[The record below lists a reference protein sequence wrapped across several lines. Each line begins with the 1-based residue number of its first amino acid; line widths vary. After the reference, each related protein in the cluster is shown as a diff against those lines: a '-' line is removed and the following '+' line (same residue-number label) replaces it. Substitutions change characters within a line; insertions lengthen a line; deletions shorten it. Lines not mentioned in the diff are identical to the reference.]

1 MQKIRPCLWFDGK
14 AEEAAKFYGMIFQDS
29 KVISSNPI
37 VTFFTLA
44 GQEFMG
50 LNGGPKFPFTEAVSF
65 MVYCETQAELD
76 EKWDKLI
83 AGGGRPVECGWLKDK
98 YGLSW
103 QVVPAD
109 WDELMKDDDPG
120 RADRAMRALFGM
132 KKIDIAAIKAAA
144 DAG

>member
-14 AEEAAKFYGMIFQDS
+14 AEEAARFYGTIFQDS
-29 KVISSNPI
+29 KIISSNPV

-103 QVVPAD
+103 QIVPAQL
-109 WDELMKDDDPG
+109 ERLLMSGDKASNE
-120 RADRAMRALFGM
+120 RVMAAVM
-132 KKIDIAAIKAAA
+132 KMTKLDIATLEAAA
-144 DAG
+144 RG

>member
-14 AEEAAKFYGMIFQDS
+14 AEEAARFYAPIFKDS
-29 KVISSNPI
+29 KIISSNPV
-37 VTFFTLA
+37 VTFFTLE

-65 MVYCETQAELD
+65 MVHCETQAELD

-103 QVVPAD
+103 QIVPTAL
-109 WDELMKDDDPG
+109 ERLLMGGDKASNE
-120 RADRAMRALFGM
+120 RVMAAVM
-132 KKIDIAAIKAAA
+132 KMTKLDIATLEAAA
-144 DAG
+144 RG

>member
-14 AEEAAKFYGMIFQDS
+14 AEEAARFYGSIFKDS
-29 KVISSNPI
+29 KIISSNPV
-37 VTFFTLA
+37 VTFFTLE

-65 MVYCETQAELD
+65 MVHCETQAELD
-76 EKWDKLI
+76 DKWDKLI

-103 QVVPAD
+103 QIVPTAL
-109 WDELMKDDDPG
+109 ERLLMGGDKASNE
-120 RADRAMRALFGM
+120 RVMAAVM
-132 KKIDIAAIKAAA
+132 KMTKLDIATLEAAA
-144 DAG
+144 RG

>member
-14 AEEAAKFYGMIFQDS
+14 AEEAAKFYGTIFKDS
-29 KVISSNPI
+29 KIISSNPV
-37 VTFFTLA
+37 VTFFTLE

-103 QVVPAD
+103 QIVPSAL
-109 WDELMKDDDPG
+109 ERLLMGGDKASNE
-120 RADRAMRALFGM
+120 RVMAAVM
-132 KKIDIAAIKAAA
+132 KMQKLDIATLEAAA
-144 DAG
+144 RG

>member
-14 AEEAAKFYGMIFQDS
+14 AEEAAKFYGTIFKDS
-29 KVISSNPI
+29 KILTSNAL
-37 VTFFTLA
+37 VTFFTIE

-65 MVYCETQAELD
+65 MVQCDTQAELD

-103 QVVPAD
+103 QIVPARL
-109 WDELMKDDDPG
+109 ERLLMGGDKASNE
-120 RADRAMRALFGM
+120 RVMAAVM
-132 KKIDIAAIKAAA
+132 KMTKLDIATLEAAA
-144 DAG
+144 RG

>member
-14 AEEAAKFYGMIFQDS
+14 AEEAARFYGTIFQDS
-29 KVISSNPI
+29 KIISSNPV

-103 QVVPAD
+103 QIVPVQL
-109 WDELMKDDDPG
+109 ERLLMGGDKQSNE
-120 RADRAMRALFGM
+120 RVMAAVM
-132 KKIDIAAIKAAA
+132 KMTKLDIATLEAAA
-144 DAG
+144 KG

>member
-14 AEEAAKFYGMIFQDS
+14 AEEAARFYGTIFKDS
-29 KVISSNPI
+29 KIISSNPV
-37 VTFFTLA
+37 VTFFTLE

-65 MVYCETQAELD
+65 MVHCETQAELD

-103 QVVPAD
+103 QIVPTAL
-109 WDELMKDDDPG
+109 ERLLMGGDKASNE
-120 RADRAMRALFGM
+120 RVMAAVM
-132 KKIDIAAIKAAA
+132 KMTKLDIATLEAAA
-144 DAG
+144 RG

>member
-14 AEEAAKFYGMIFQDS
+14 AEEAAKFYGTIFQDS
-29 KVISSNPI
+29 KIISSNPI

-103 QVVPAD
+103 QIVPAQL
-109 WDELMKDDDPG
+109 ERLLMSGDKASNE
-120 RADRAMRALFGM
+120 RVMAAVM
-132 KKIDIAAIKAAA
+132 KMTKLDIATLEAAA
-144 DAG
+144 RG

>member
-1 MQKIRPCLWFDGK
+1 
-14 AEEAAKFYGMIFQDS
+14 
-29 KVISSNPI
+29 
-37 VTFFTLA
+37 
-44 GQEFMG
+44 MG

-103 QVVPAD
+103 QIVPAQL
-109 WDELMKDDDPG
+109 ERLLMSGDKASNE
-120 RADRAMRALFGM
+120 RVMAAVM
-132 KKIDIAAIKAAA
+132 KMTKLDIATLEAAA
-144 DAG
+144 RG

>member
-1 MQKIRPCLWFDGK
+1 MNKIRPCLWFDGK
-14 AEEAAKFYGMIFQDS
+14 AEEAAKFYGTIFQDS
-29 KVISSNPI
+29 KIISSNPI

-103 QVVPAD
+103 QIVPAQL
-109 WDELMKDDDPG
+109 ERLLMSGDKASNE
-120 RADRAMRALFGM
+120 RVMAAVM
-132 KKIDIAAIKAAA
+132 KMTKLDIATLEAAA
-144 DAG
+144 RG

>member
-14 AEEAAKFYGMIFQDS
+14 AEEAARFYGTVFKDS
-29 KVISSNPI
+29 KIISSNPI

-76 EKWDKLI
+76 AKWDKLI

-103 QVVPAD
+103 QIVPAQL
-109 WDELMKDDDPG
+109 ERLLMSGDKASNE
-120 RADRAMRALFGM
+120 RVMAAVM
-132 KKIDIAAIKAAA
+132 KMTKLDIATLEAAA
-144 DAG
+144 RG